1 MVSILIVL
9 DDALVPDN
17 HGAGWVIAI
26 VVSILIVLDDALVL
40 KMEMRTKQ
48 NNIMSQSLLC
58 WTML

>member
-26 VVSILIVLDDALVL
+26 VVSILIVLDDALVQ
-40 KMEMRTKQ
+40 R
-48 NNIMSQSLLC
+48 
-58 WTML
+58 